1 MISGYSAGFSYPTD
15 DLLKFIRNK
24 LFRLA
29 IPYAIWAE
37 IYMMISWAMGYEKI
51 SIKTILLCLET
62 SPFWFL
68 RHLIIYFIVLWMAN
82 ILLCILKPIIK
93 SSKIYM
99 VLSCLF
105 PVGGAGVI
113 YLLKWT
119 PWLNQ
124 TNALWQ
130 YLWFVLGY
138 FLFVICKHIHNDRYI
153 YNRGVLVISIIGI
166 IVVYFCFKKIGMNEY
181 VTCTIA
187 TTMMMLLFGN
197 LGNFSKKYK
206 YSRYIEEIGRSTLP
220 IYAIHWCILFAPN
233 LNQNMY
239 TRILNED
246 YYIFNVFFTCI
257 IWLGISILGIRI
269 LRKTKVTKIL
279 FLGEK

>member
-1 MISGYSAGFSYPTD
+1 
-15 DLLKFIRNK
+15 
-24 LFRLA
+24 
-29 IPYAIWAE
+29 
-37 IYMMISWAMGYEKI
+37 
-51 SIKTILLCLET
+51 
-62 SPFWFL
+62 
-68 RHLIIYFIVLWMAN
+68 
-82 ILLCILKPIIK
+82 
-93 SSKIYM
+93 
-99 VLSCLF
+99 
-105 PVGGAGVI
+105 
-113 YLLKWT
+113 
-119 PWLNQ
+119 
-124 TNALWQ
+124 
-130 YLWFVLGY
+130 
-138 FLFVICKHIHNDRYI
+138 
-153 YNRGVLVISIIGI
+153 
-166 IVVYFCFKKIGMNEY
+166 MNEY

-187 TTMMMLLFGN
+187 TTMMMLLFAN
-197 LGNFSKKYK
+197 LGNFSKEYK